1 MLDLNIIWDRM
12 SLLPEQLLPFH
23 KRQCNSATAQKI
35 RRPGSS
41 PMSWMALESP
51 EMPDK
56 FREHT
61 AEKVERERPIYTISP
76 NGDITVSQSW
86 ILGFHPATEEEML
99 ACDDRREQNAMG
111 DILYEGPLH
120 PAKPSPTRRH
130 RAANS
135 GATALPPPAF
145 LIDLTVTQK
154 VKTTPTYVDL
164 TIDNAAW
171 VPPAAQAM
179 TSRAENALLS
189 TNTLCVVSSQL
200 SPFGSWRP
208 GSPPTTSPIA

>member
-1 MLDLNIIWDRM
+1 MHVLRCIYYGHKTIVVKRLQRKSWDWMLDLNIIWDRM

-23 KRQCNSATAQKI
+23 KRQCNSATGQKI

-111 DILYEGPLH
+111 DILYEGPLR
-120 PAKPSPTRRH
+120 PAQSRRQP
-130 RAANS
+130 
-135 GATALPPPAF
+135 GATAPPTRGRRLSPRPPSSSTPPSRRRSRQPQLTSISQSITRPGYRPPP
-145 LIDLTVTQK
+145 K
-154 VKTTPTYVDL
+154 P
-164 TIDNAAW
+164 
-171 VPPAAQAM
+171 
-179 TSRAENALLS
+179 
-189 TNTLCVVSSQL
+189 
-200 SPFGSWRP
+200 
-208 GSPPTTSPIA
+208 